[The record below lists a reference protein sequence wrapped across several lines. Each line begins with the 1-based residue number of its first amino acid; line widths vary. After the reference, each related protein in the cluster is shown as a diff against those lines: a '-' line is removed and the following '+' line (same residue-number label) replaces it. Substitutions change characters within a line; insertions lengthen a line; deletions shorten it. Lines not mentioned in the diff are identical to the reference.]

1 MTKKKPA
8 KRKFRT
14 DDELKQLA
22 KDIKGNL
29 IYMGQF
35 ARGKVELP
43 MIFLPLALLN
53 KKDSAM
59 LSKAAKQGEVA
70 EIFEYYSK
78 AGTWAV
84 NGQPTFTSFQ
94 TISKEELEKVNAYL
108 KALDEAEKTALA
120 KV

>member
-1 MTKKKPA
+1 MTTEKSA
-8 KRKFRT
+8 KRKTRT
-14 DDELKQLA
+14 DEELKQLA

-29 IYMGQF
+29 VYMGQY

-43 MIFLPLALLN
+43 MIFLPLALLS

-59 LSKAAKQGEVA
+59 LSKAAKKR
-70 EIFEYYSK
+70 EIVELFEYYAK
-78 AGTWAV
+78 AGGWAV

-94 TISKEELEKVNAYL
+94 TISKKELEKVNAYL